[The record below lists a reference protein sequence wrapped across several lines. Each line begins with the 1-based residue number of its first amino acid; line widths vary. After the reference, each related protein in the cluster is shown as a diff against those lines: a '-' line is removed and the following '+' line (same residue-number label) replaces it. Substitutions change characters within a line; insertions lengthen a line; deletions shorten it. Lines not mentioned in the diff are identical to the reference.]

1 MNGNNTVFHHINK
14 YGVIY
19 YAVIEYAS
27 LTFYDIGI
35 SVCCCCSKSYLILCD
50 PMKCNT
56 PGFPVLHYF
65 PDFAQTHPTESMMP
79 SNHLILCRPLLLLPS
94 VFPSIRIFS
103 SESALLIKWPK
114 YWSFNTSSSNE
125 YSGLIS
131 FRIDR
136 FDLLAV
142 QRTLKSLLQH
152 LNLKAA
158 ILWCSALFT
167 VQLSHPYMTPGK
179 TTALTRWTFVGKVK
193 SLFLICCL
201 G

>member
-35 SVCCCCSKSYLILCD
+35 SICCCCSVTKSYLILCD

-65 PDFAQTHPTESMMP
+65 PDFAQTHPIESMMP
-79 SNHLILCRPLLLLPS
+79 SNHLILCRALLLLPS

-103 SESALLIKWPK
+103 NESALLIKWPK
-114 YWSFNTSSSNE
+114 YWSFSFSTSPSNE
-125 YSGLIS
+125 YSVFIS
-131 FRIDR
+131 FRIDW

-142 QRTLKSLLQH
+142 QGTLKSLLQQQSS
-152 LNLKAA
+152 KAS
-158 ILWCSALFT
+158 ILRLSAFFMI
-167 VQLSHPYMTPGK
+167 QL
-179 TTALTRWTFVGKVK
+179 
-193 SLFLICCL
+193 
-201 G
+201 